1 MGQDLDILRL
11 THSHDLGIAEM
22 ISKVS
27 IVVCLLLAVPFLA
40 YGLQCYQCNSAE
52 DKECMDPFVEEPIND
67 GEQPKVKQELKD
79 KFLKTCPAE
88 ETLCRKT
95 DQYVRGEASVIRSCA
110 TEEYKNECYKTVLEL
125 QHPLLHLQR
134 RRMQPRPRL
143 PRVARHH
150 RADGVGG
157 RRPSVR
163 CI

>member
-1 MGQDLDILRL
+1 
-11 THSHDLGIAEM
+11 M

-52 DKECMDPFVEEPIND
+52 DKDCMDPFVEEPIND

-110 TEEYKNECYKTVLEL
+110 TEEYKNECYKTVLEEYNTLSCTCKEDECNHAPASLASLATIALMALVAVAL
-125 QHPLLHLQR
+125 Q
-134 RRMQPRPRL
+134 
-143 PRVARHH
+143 
-150 RADGVGG
+150 
-157 RRPSVR
+157 
-163 CI
+163 